1 MIFLYL
7 WFIVY
12 DHWCV
17 FENLPFLNQA
27 TSRAFGLNT
36 VHSSIVSCFNS
47 LVRLCSLHFFFVL
60 SIIKPAKRLRIC
72 QKLTDFFTVI
82 LMYLSFVVT

>member
-1 MIFLYL
+1 MTFIYL

-27 TSRAFGLNT
+27 TSRAFRFKT
-36 VHSSIVSCFNS
+36 VHSAIVSCFS
-47 LVRLCSLHFFFVL
+47 SPVLLCSLQFYL
-60 SIIKPAKRLRIC
+60 LLNIIISAK
-72 QKLTDFFTVI
+72 VN
-82 LMYLSFVVT
+82 